1 MTPAFEQ
8 FARSKGWPT
17 WRKPDGKT
25 YIDTRVQ
32 FAAEAWQARE
42 VPAGWVSVTDRL
54 PASYADSWLH
64 LSTGAV
70 VAGSYFASLGSWD
83 WESEDDADNE
93 ASVLHWQ
100 PLTPPAAPQQPTGE
114 PNEVPA

>member
-42 VPAGWVSVTDRL
+42 VPAGFVVVPVEPNEEMCR
-54 PASYADSWLH
+54 AAVIYAN
-64 LSTGAV
+64 GNAV
-70 VAGSYFASLGSWD
+70 YKNVAAEALKIE
-83 WESEDDADNE
+83 ESIYGE
-93 ASVLHWQ
+93 AYAAMLA
-100 PLTPPAAPQQPTGE
+100 AAPQQPASVEGGR
-114 PNEVPA
+114 

>member
-42 VPAGWVSVTDRL
+42 VPAGFVVVPVEPTEEMGIAGALAHQQSACHDFIG
-54 PASYADSWLH
+54 PIDSAWSAML
-64 LSTGAV
+64 A
-70 VAGSYFASLGSWD
+70 
-83 WESEDDADNE
+83 
-93 ASVLHWQ
+93 
-100 PLTPPAAPQQPTGE
+100 AAPQQPASLEGGR
-114 PNEVPA
+114 

>member
-42 VPAGWVSVTDRL
+42 VPAGF
-54 PASYADSWLH
+54 
-64 LSTGAV
+64 V
-70 VAGSYFASLGSWD
+70 VVPVEPTLEMIRAGFFGE
-83 WESEDDADNE
+83 ESARIYRFML
-93 ASVLHWQ
+93 A
-100 PLTPPAAPQQPTGE
+100 AAPQQPASVEGGR
-114 PNEVPA
+114 

>member
-32 FAAEAWQARE
+32 FAWTVWEYLGE
-42 VPAGWVSVTDRL
+42 NDVPAECD
-54 PASYADSWLH
+54 
-64 LSTGAV
+64 
-70 VAGSYFASLGSWD
+70 
-83 WESEDDADNE
+83 
-93 ASVLHWQ
+93 
-100 PLTPPAAPQQPTGE
+100 PPAACRP
-114 PNEVPA
+114 PAG